1 MQAALP
7 SLECWIES
15 HMFGTH
21 ISKILYF
28 LCPLSLLRLLFICKV
43 DIRAPTTCTQWRRVC
58 RAVAV
63 CSSTGG
69 MICHNQ
75 CRVFNIQIKMSLSHP
90 SRPSWQKPSHA
101 CQEYRVQL
109 RTNFKMNL
117 KSICHQIFMP
127 LPDYLWHFNYKHPRR
142 GVLQILTLCSYNKLY
157 WQPLSGCSTHLE

>member
-1 MQAALP
+1 MMLNIRVP
-7 SLECWIES
+7 SSTDMFFFFFPSSQYTVLRRHSVAMTLDDLLLFIIVSLAFLKLDASSTSKFRMLIES

-21 ISKILYF
+21 VSKILYF

-58 RAVAV
+58 RAVVV

-90 SRPSWQKPSHA
+90 SRPS
-101 CQEYRVQL
+101 
-109 RTNFKMNL
+109 
-117 KSICHQIFMP
+117 
-127 LPDYLWHFNYKHPRR
+127 
-142 GVLQILTLCSYNKLY
+142 
-157 WQPLSGCSTHLE
+157 